1 MSLMPN
7 TVRLQLAN
15 DIHAVRRF
23 NRLYTRRIGVL
34 EEDWLQSP
42 FSLTEGR
49 VLFELAQQPRVT
61 ARALGETL
69 GLDAGYLSRMLRS
82 FRKRGLVTRAK
93 SASDARQ
100 QLLTLTAEGR
110 KAFSALNAASQ
121 KEVGKMLRPLAPD
134 ARTRLV
140 HAMDT
145 VEALLSESSAPPA
158 EYTLRQH
165 QPGDMGWIVERHA
178 VLYHREYG
186 FDSTME
192 ALASEIVAN
201 FLRNYNSERERC
213 WIAERAGERVG
224 SVFLMQHPGEPNV
237 AKLRLL
243 LVEPSARGLGIGARL
258 VSECTRFAREVG
270 YERITLW
277 TNSVLA
283 AARHLYEQ
291 EGYRLLKEERHRSFG
306 PELTGQTWELTLR

>member
-1 MSLMPN
+1 MPN
-7 TVRLQLAN
+7 PTNRQLAT
-15 DIHAVRRF
+15 DIQAVRRF

-49 VLFELAQQPRVT
+49 VLFEIAHQPRIT
-61 ARALGETL
+61 ASTLREAL

-82 FRKRGLVTRAK
+82 FRRRGLVSRAP

-100 QLLTLTAEGR
+100 QLLTLTPKGR
-110 KAFSALNAASQ
+110 KAFSAINAASQ
-121 KEVGKMLRPLAPD
+121 REIGKMLRPLVAD
-134 ARTRLV
+134 RRTQLV
-140 HAMDT
+140 AAMDT
-145 VEALLSESSAPPA
+145 IEALLSESPEQPVSY
-158 EYTLRQH
+158 ELRQH

-192 ALASEIVAN
+192 ALASEIVAT
-201 FLRNYNSERERC
+201 FLRHYDPSRERC

-224 SVFLMQHPGEPNV
+224 SVFLMQHPDRREV

-258 VSECTRFAREVG
+258 VGECTRFAREVG
-270 YERITLW
+270 YDTITLW

-291 EGYRLLKEERHRSFG
+291 EGYRLLGEERHSNFG
-306 PELTGQTWELTLR
+306 PELVGQTWELDLR

>member
-1 MSLMPN
+1 MADPA
-7 TVRLQLAN
+7 RLQLMN

-49 VLFELAQQPRVT
+49 VLFEIANQPRVT
-61 ARALGETL
+61 ASALREIL

-82 FRKRGLVTRAK
+82 FRKRGLVSRMA

-100 QLLTLTAEGR
+100 QLLTLTPAGR
-110 KAFSALNAASQ
+110 TAFSALNAASQ
-121 KEVGKMLRPLAPD
+121 KEVGKMLRPLPTDRRA
-134 ARTRLV
+134 RLV
-140 HAMDT
+140 AAMDT
-145 VEALLSESSAPPA
+145 IEALLSESPELPA
-158 EYTLRQH
+158 SYELRQH
-165 QPGDMGWIVERHA
+165 QPGDMGWIVQRHA

-192 ALASEIVAN
+192 ALASEIVAA
-201 FLRNYNSERERC
+201 FLRNYDPRRERC

-224 SVFLMQHPGEPNV
+224 SVFLVQHPEQREV

-258 VSECTRFAREVG
+258 VGECTRFAREAG

-291 EGYRLLKEERHRSFG
+291 EGYRLITEERHHSFG
-306 PELTGQTWELTLR
+306 PELVGQTWELTLR

>member
-1 MSLMPN
+1 MPN
-7 TVRLQLAN
+7 PARLQLVN
-15 DIHAVRRF
+15 DIQAVRRF

-49 VLFELAQQPRVT
+49 VLFEIAHQPHVT
-61 ARALGETL
+61 ASALRETL

-82 FRKRGLVTRAK
+82 FRKRGLVSRTT

-100 QLLTLTAEGR
+100 QLLTLTPEGR

-121 KEVGKMLRPLAPD
+121 KEVGKMLRPLAD
-134 ARTRLV
+134 GERTRLV
-140 HAMDT
+140 AAMD
-145 VEALLSESSAPPA
+145 VIEALLSESPEPPA
-158 EYTLRQH
+158 AYELRQH

-192 ALASEIVAN
+192 ALASEIVAT
-201 FLRNYNSERERC
+201 FLRNYDPVRERC

-224 SVFLMQHPGEPNV
+224 SVFLVQHPEERDV

-258 VSECTRFAREVG
+258 VGECTRFAREAG

-291 EGYRLLKEERHRSFG
+291 EGYRLVKEERHHSFG
-306 PELTGQTWELTLR
+306 PDLIGQTWELDLRE